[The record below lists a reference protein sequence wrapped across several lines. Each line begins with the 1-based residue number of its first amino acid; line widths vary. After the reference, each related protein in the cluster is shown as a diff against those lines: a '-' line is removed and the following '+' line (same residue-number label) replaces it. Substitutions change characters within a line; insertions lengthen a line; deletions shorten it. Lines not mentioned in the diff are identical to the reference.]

1 MSRSRLPARLAA
13 TTLLALAAACSED
26 DAGPAA
32 PTGAN
37 ASAVNRDVA
46 SASGAAVASDV
57 AVWAGS
63 EAAVSA
69 SFGPA
74 GAPATG
80 TCTRDANTTR
90 CTDGREGTLNVARTV
105 TFFDAAGATQAQF
118 DAATTA
124 RIDIAVLVRGTTSGP
139 QFTST
144 INRGRS
150 LSITGL
156 AGAETQRTWN
166 GTGTATVQS
175 TFTGDLGTR
184 EHRMVENDTTTNVVW
199 IVAPSRS
206 PYPASGTIV
215 RNVAVNTTIT
225 GERSGTFSAHR
236 RVLITF
242 NGTAQV
248 PMQVEAVGRRGNTV
262 VLTCQLDLSTR
273 TVACNETGRS

>member
-1 MSRSRLPARLAA
+1 MSRSRLHVRLA
-13 TTLLALAAACSED
+13 TLSLLALAAACSED

-37 ASAVNRDVA
+37 ASAMNRDVA
-46 SASGAAVASDV
+46 SATGAGIASDV
-57 AVWAGS
+57 AVWTGS

-69 SFGPA
+69 AFGPA
-74 GAPATG
+74 GAPASG
-80 TCTRDANTTR
+80 TCTRDGNTVR
-90 CTDGREGTLNVARTV
+90 CTEGREGTLNVARTV
-105 TFFDAAGATQAQF
+105 TFFDAAGATQPQY
-118 DAATTA
+118 DASTTA

-139 QFTST
+139 QFSST
-144 INRGRS
+144 VNRGRS

-166 GTGTATVQS
+166 GTGTSTVRS

-184 EHRMVENDTTTNVVW
+184 EHRMVENDTTTDVVW
-199 IVAPSRS
+199 VVAPARS

-215 RNVAVNTTIT
+215 RNVSVNTTFT

-236 RVLITF
+236 RVLVTF

-273 TVACNETGRS
+273 TVSCNDRAAS